1 MIADLEQ
8 RLAEVIG
15 AALPAP
21 FTGTTTVA
29 PGQAVGPGP
38 ALVLWTTTVNPLAA
52 DFGSDSRPEQ
62 APSVADPL
70 RVVRAS
76 CTLSIEIRPGTGQGR
91 AQQLAGLDALV
102 YLLDGPEFRSGTALD
117 DGTDHGFVLD
127 SMRVLD
133 ARTQPDPATPSEPPV
148 VLNLAAQGWFW
159 PPGTPGTTGSPIVE
173 IRLRGVDLPLSTSVP
188 HLVAG
193 APATTLNL
201 SFPVTGP
208 LRLHAPDGPAL
219 DELPFG
225 SLALRLAGPGGKPGA
240 GALSGGTAG
249 ADGVTLVPVTDGH
262 SSVQYTPP
270 PTPARD
276 SLVIALD
283 DGTNSARIELARVT
297 LLVTP
302 S

>member
-21 FTGTTTVA
+21 FTGTTAVA
-29 PGQAVGPGP
+29 PGPAAGPDP
-38 ALVLWTTTVNPLAA
+38 ALVLGTTTVNPLAP

-62 APSVADPL
+62 PPSVADPL

-76 CTLSIEIRPGTGQGR
+76 CTLLIEIRPGAGQGR
-91 AQQLAGLDALV
+91 AQQLAGLDALL
-102 YLLDGPEFRSGTALD
+102 YLLDGPEFRSGTALG

-148 VLNLAAQGWFW
+148 VLNLVAQGWFW
-159 PPGTPGTTGSPIVE
+159 PPGTPGTAGAPAVE
-173 IRLRGVDLPLSTSVP
+173 IRLRGVDLPLSANVP
-188 HLVAG
+188 RLVAG
-193 APATTLNL
+193 APATTLDL
-201 SFPVTGP
+201 SLPVTGP
-208 LRLHAPDGPAL
+208 LRLHSPDGPAL
-219 DELPFG
+219 PELPFG
-225 SLALRLAGPGGKPGA
+225 SLALRLAGPGDKPGA

-249 ADGVTLVPVTDGH
+249 ADGVIFVPVTADR

-270 PTPARD
+270 AAPARD
-276 SLVIALD
+276 TLVVALD
-283 DGTNSARIELARVT
+283 DGTNGVGAELARVT
-297 LLVTP
+297 LLVT
-302 S
+302 SS